1 MQLIPFTTWGS
12 RREFPVYTGNSSRR
26 ASIKLNRCQG
36 GMPAAVAVVRGGG
49 ERLGNNTRRH
59 LLHKAWRVGRG
70 LPASRDPTLSFV
82 WAHCLPCSWMT
93 GVDTCHP
100 TLSERL
106 FVWLLHMHQCFWPLL
121 LGIHWA
127 TLEREAGKPGGE
139 KNNNNDDDKK
149 PTKLT
154 GPPRCT
160 VSLHTLSDVR
170 MVMPLSLIK
179 SATDET

>member
-49 ERLGNNTRRH
+49 ERLGSNTRRH
-59 LLHKAWRVGRG
+59 LLHKARRVGRG
-70 LPASRDPTLSFV
+70 LPARRDPTLSFV

-127 TLEREAGKPGGE
+127 ALDREAGKPGGE
-139 KNNNNDDDKK
+139 KKK
-149 PTKLT
+149 QQRRRQKTYNTHRSSLT
-154 GPPRCT
+154 HNFITRFVWCEDG
-160 VSLHTLSDVR
+160 DA
-170 MVMPLSLIK
+170 LILN
-179 SATDET
+179 